1 MTFRNAATA
10 RRACSWPWPRFSR
23 TNRNR
28 RTGTSTKPSRISA
41 AAAPSS
47 RCARRSTPPRTP
59 EDSAM
64 NHMPILNRRAFV
76 IGTAT
81 AGAGLALGLDIPFGG
96 PTVVRAADGSPE
108 VNAWVVIRPDDTT
121 VIRIARSEMG
131 QGTLTGLAQ
140 LVAEELEC
148 DWSKVV
154 TEYPTPGQ
162 SVARKRAWGDFS
174 TGGSRGIR
182 TSQEYVRKGGATA
195 RVMLVQAAA
204 NGWKVPASE
213 CTAANSVITH
223 TPSGRTTAYGKVVEA
238 AARLEPPADVK
249 LKDPKDWKL
258 AGKGLKRLDTADKTT
273 GAMIYGID
281 VKLPGMLNAALK
293 DCPVFGGKLK
303 SYDEAKVMG
312 MKGVKK
318 VVRVNDSTVAV
329 VADTWWHAKTALDAL
344 PIVWDEGEN
353 GKVSTASIASWLA
366 EGLDSA
372 QPAFIGNQNG
382 DAKAAVAGAA
392 KKVEA
397 VYNYP
402 YQNHAAMEPL
412 NATALYTADKC
423 EVWCGTQN
431 GEAAFA
437 ATLETSGLSADKC
450 EVHKQ
455 MLGGGFGRRGQ
466 TDYVR
471 QAVAIAKQM
480 PGTPIK
486 LLWSREEDMQH
497 GTYHPVT
504 QCKLTGALDADN
516 NLTALQIRISGQSI
530 LFKLRPEGLV
540 NGMDPAAFQG
550 LNASGEAA
558 IGYSFPNLLVEHS
571 MRNPHVPPGF
581 WRGVNVNQNAIYM
594 ECFMDELA
602 KSVGQDPV
610 EFRRKLMS
618 KHPKHLA
625 VLNAVAEKIGWGT
638 PAPQGIYRGIAQVM
652 GYGSYVAGSAE
663 ISVTDGSKIKVHRI
677 VASTDPG
684 YVVNPA
690 QVERQIAGSF
700 VYGLSALFYGGC
712 TVKDG
717 KIEQTNFDTYNSMRI
732 AEMPKV
738 ECVMVPSG
746 GFWGGVGEP
755 TIGVAAPAV
764 LNAYFAATGKRIRSV
779 PLKDQNI
786 TFA

>member
-1 MTFRNAATA
+1 MN
-10 RRACSWPWPRFSR
+10 
-23 TNRNR
+23 
-28 RTGTSTKPSRISA
+28 KHV
-41 AAAPSS
+41 
-47 RCARRSTPPRTP
+47 TPK
-59 EDSAM
+59 
-64 NHMPILNRRAFV
+64 LNRRAFV
-76 IGTAT
+76 IGTAAV
-81 AGAGLALGLDIPFGG
+81 AGAGLSIGLDIPFGG

-108 VNAWVVIRPDDTT
+108 VNVWVVIRPDDTV

-148 DWSKVV
+148 DWSKVT

-182 TSQEYVRKGGATA
+182 TSQDYVRKGGATA
-195 RVMLVQAAA
+195 RIMLVQAAA
-204 NGWKVPASE
+204 NEWKVPASE
-213 CTAANSVITH
+213 CTAANSIITH
-223 TPSGRTTAYGKVVEA
+223 TPSGKKTTYGKVVEA
-238 AARLEPPADVK
+238 AAKLTPPADADVK
-249 LKDPKDWKL
+249 LKDPKDWKI
-258 AGKGLKRLDTADKTT
+258 AGKGVLRLDTEDKTT
-273 GAMIYGID
+273 GKMIYGVDI
-281 VKLPGMLNAALK
+281 KLPGMMNAALK

-329 VADTWWHAKTALDAL
+329 IADTWWHAKTALDAL

-353 GKVSTASIASWLA
+353 AKVSSASIAKWLA
-366 EGLDSA
+366 EGLDNS
-372 QPAFIGNQNG
+372 QPAFVGNQNG
-382 DAKAAVAGAA
+382 DAKAAIAGAT
-392 KKVEA
+392 KKIEA

-412 NATALYTADKC
+412 NCTALYTPDRC
-423 EVWCGTQN
+423 EVWTGTQN

-437 ATLETSGLSADKC
+437 AVLETSGLPAEKC

-455 MLGGGFGRRGQ
+455 ILGGGFGRRGM

-486 LLWSREEDMQH
+486 LLWSREDDMQH
-497 GTYHPVT
+497 GTYHPIT
-504 QCKLTGALDADN
+504 TCKLTGAFDKDN
-516 NLTALQIRISGQSI
+516 NLTALHVRISGQSI
-530 LFKLRPEGLV
+530 LYTVRPAALV

-550 LNASGEAA
+550 LSPTGDWA

-581 WRGVNVNQNAIYM
+581 WRGVNVNQNAIYL

-602 KSVGQDPV
+602 HSVGQDPV
-610 EFRRKLMS
+610 EFRRKLMA

-625 VLNAVAEKIGWGT
+625 VLNAVAEKIGWDKPPPKGV
-638 PAPQGIYRGIAQVM
+638 YRGICQHM
-652 GYGSYVAGSAE
+652 GYGSYVAGAAE
-663 ISVTDGSKIKVHRI
+663 ISVTDGNKIKVHRI

-690 QVERQIAGSF
+690 QIERQIAGSF
-700 VYGLSALFYGGC
+700 VYGLSALFYGNC

-717 KIEQTNFDTYNSMRI
+717 RIEQTNFDTYNSMRI

-738 ECVMVPSG
+738 ESVIVPSG

-755 TIGVAAPAV
+755 TICVAAPAV

-779 PLKDQNI
+779 PLKDQDI
-786 TFA
+786 SFA

>member
-1 MTFRNAATA
+1 
-10 RRACSWPWPRFSR
+10 
-23 TNRNR
+23 
-28 RTGTSTKPSRISA
+28 
-41 AAAPSS
+41 
-47 RCARRSTPPRTP
+47 
-59 EDSAM
+59 M
-64 NHMPILNRRAFV
+64 NKHVSPQLNRRAFV

-81 AGAGLALGLDIPFGG
+81 VGAGLALGLDIPFG

-108 VNAWVVIRPDDTT
+108 VNAWVVIRPDDTV

-148 DWSKVV
+148 DWSKVT
-154 TEYPTPGQ
+154 TEFPTPGQ

-182 TSQEYVRKGGATA
+182 TSQDYVRKGGATA
-195 RVMLVQAAA
+195 RVMLIQAAA
-204 NGWKVPASE
+204 DEWKVPASE

-223 TPSGRTTAYGKVVEA
+223 TPSGKTTTYGKVAEA
-238 AARLEPPADVK
+238 AAKVTPPTDVK

-258 AGKGLKRLDTADKTT
+258 VGKGVKRLDTPDKVTGTT
-273 GAMIYGID
+273 VYGID
-281 VKLPGMLNAALK
+281 VKLPGMLNAAIS
-293 DCPVFGGKLK
+293 DCPVTGGILK
-303 SYDEAKVMG
+303 SYDEAKIAG

-318 VVRVNDSTVAV
+318 VVKVGDTAVAV

-353 GKVSTASIASWLA
+353 AKVSSATIAQWLA
-366 EGLDSA
+366 EGLDSG
-372 QPAFIGNQNG
+372 PAYVGNKNG
-382 DAKAAVAGAA
+382 DAPAALASAV

-402 YQNHAAMEPL
+402 YQNHATMEPM

-437 ATLETSGLSADKC
+437 AVLEASGLPADKC
-450 EVHKQ
+450 DVHKM

-471 QAVAIAKQM
+471 QAVEIAKQM

-486 LLWSREEDMQH
+486 LLWSREEDMTH
-497 GTYHPVT
+497 GRYHPIT
-504 QCKLTGALDADN
+504 QCKMTAALDADN
-516 NLTALQIRISGQSI
+516 NLTALHMRISGQSI
-530 LFKLRPEGLV
+530 LYSLRPEALV
-540 NGMDPAAFQG
+540 NGMDPATFAG
-550 LNASGEAA
+550 LAASGDAA
-558 IGYSFPNLLVEHS
+558 LGYSIPNLLIEHS
-571 MRNPHVPPGF
+571 MRNPHIIPGF
-581 WRGVNVNQNAIYM
+581 WRGVNVNHNALYV

-602 KSVGQDPV
+602 LAAGQDPL
-610 EFRRKLMS
+610 EFRRKLMA
-618 KHPKHLA
+618 KHPKNLA
-625 VLNAVAEKIGWGT
+625 ALNAVAEKIGWGT
-638 PAPQGIYRGIAQVM
+638 PAPQGIYRGLAQYM
-652 GYGSYVAGSAE
+652 GYGSYVAAAAE

-684 YVVNPA
+684 YAVNPA
-690 QVERQIAGSF
+690 QIERQIAGSF
-700 VYGLSALFYGGC
+700 VYGLTGLFYGGC

-717 KIEQTNFDTYNSMRI
+717 RIEQTNFDTYNSMRI
-732 AEMPKV
+732 NEMPKV
-738 ECVMVPSG
+738 EAIVMPSG

-755 TIGVAAPAV
+755 TICVAGPAV

-779 PLKDQNI
+779 PLRDQNI